1 MSPETRTLQRLAA
14 ATEAHARSQVVQ
26 RPPPHTWWLERWWQL
41 PAAQST
47 VYRLQLYTDRTA
59 VYSLYSSVHSDL
71 STDRTPSKRSAFLK
85 DDKGQSPRYEQLCP
99 HPQMAFYKSKALCW
113 FVRADGLYVQ
123 FRRSRP
129 PRSVS
134 TGPVVVRLAEM
145 AIVRERE
152 RAIPRAPW
160 AERKCGCRARCRRAA
175 PARCNDDNWSPADV
189 LHPAPPLARR
199 ADEED
204 VSIDF
209 SLKKKKVSASPLR
222 SGCPIAHAA
231 ACCHGDCC

>member
-1 MSPETRTLQRLAA
+1 MIRVKALDMNNCVLTR
-14 ATEAHARSQVVQ
+14 
-26 RPPPHTWWLERWWQL
+26 
-41 PAAQST
+41 
-47 VYRLQLYTDRTA
+47 
-59 VYSLYSSVHSDL
+59 
-71 STDRTPSKRSAFLK
+71 
-85 DDKGQSPRYEQLCP
+85 
-99 HPQMAFYKSKALCW
+99 QMAFYKSKALCW

-145 AIVRERE
+145 AIERERE